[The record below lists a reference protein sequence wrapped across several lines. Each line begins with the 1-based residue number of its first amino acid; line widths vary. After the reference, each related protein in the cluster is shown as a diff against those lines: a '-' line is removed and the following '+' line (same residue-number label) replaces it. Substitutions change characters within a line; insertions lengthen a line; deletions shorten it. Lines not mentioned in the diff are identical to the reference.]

1 MKTTAGKAFEFKLF
15 CSKCQIVRRLHPS
28 IGFSYGLRA
37 RICGDCQVVE
47 KTAVSI
53 SHYVANDRN

>member
-1 MKTTAGKAFEFKLF
+1 MKTTAGKVFETFLPF
-15 CSKCQIVRRLHPS
+15 MSNCSPFTS
-28 IGFSYGLRA
+28 IDWFYGLRA

-53 SHYVANDRN
+53 SHYVAK

>member
-1 MKTTAGKAFEFKLF
+1 MKTTAGKVFEFKLF
-15 CSKCQIVRRLHPS
+15 CSPCQIVRRLHPS

-47 KTAVSI
+47 ICCEIFALCSQ
-53 SHYVANDRN
+53 R